1 MIGYLP
7 KIKVAQLDS
16 FRMNCN
22 FGEVDLNKQE
32 SYHYY
37 SWAPSLHGGLS
48 RGAKEV
54 HFQKLG

>member
-1 MIGYLP
+1 
-7 KIKVAQLDS
+7 
-16 FRMNCN
+16 MNCN